1 MRLPIRLKYLVKIWK
16 NGFKRKEKKKWL
28 LAPPPSICRW
38 VGLGT
43 RVNNIMEGTWIKKS
57 VLRSTRAGK
66 GKKIFF
72 LSLSLKSDATK
83 PILKIQLLADLFFAE
98 GASAK
103 EQHFCTTTRR
113 SKKDVQSRWSSWYL
127 KREREK
133 KLLSKNI
140 SKNRIWYVYANEN
153 PHSNECW

>member
-1 MRLPIRLKYLVKIWK
+1 
-16 NGFKRKEKKKWL
+16 
-28 LAPPPSICRW
+28 
-38 VGLGT
+38 
-43 RVNNIMEGTWIKKS
+43 MEGTWIKKS

-83 PILKIQLLADLFFAE
+83 PILKIQLLADLFFAD

-103 EQHFCTTTRR
+103 EQHFGTTTFEKGR
-113 SKKDVQSRWSSWYL
+113 SIKVKFMVL
-127 KREREK
+127 KERKRK

-140 SKNRIWYVYANEN
+140 SKNRI
-153 PHSNECW
+153 